1 MGVDRRVVAGGAVL
15 VGSVVVVYALTR
27 VLSAGSAATLVDI
40 AVPVLEVAAL
50 VLTCLACRKN
60 AGSPYRWTW
69 MLLGLWLAANLFAD
83 IAWAWYEVVLRV
95 PLPSPSVA
103 DFGYLISYPLAF
115 ATVVFSAWKAAG
127 RLRALEAGLDA
138 FMVTLGA
145 AGLAWPLLLA
155 PMLES
160 STPGPA
166 NLISLA
172 YPLGDLVVIMAFAS
186 LLLGS
191 FRERPPRFLIV
202 IWIAFVVQVVADS
215 LYFVSVAQAGS
226 YKSGDLL
233 DSIWALVF
241 ALAGVAGLMGLYPK
255 GKQAVAAGGEKAALF
270 RAPRARGVALTHP
283 RMVLPYL
290 AVPLVGAMIY
300 MQIAR
305 FGATWNTDVQV
316 LAFVGLGLVALLV
329 LRQYVTLLH
338 NRKLNAGLSEL
349 SRELGDRVH
358 VLADLTERLEE
369 LNARALHLNSLRALP
384 EIMQGGLE
392 LACSVTRSPAAWIT
406 LRHDDGTEP
415 VAARFGAA
423 ETVPELG
430 STSTP
435 HLPVDQRVQEVA
447 LEARGEKI
455 GSLWLLK
462 PPTGEE
468 GPDLV
473 QAVGAQLA
481 VAIDNT
487 RRYEAAL
494 RLAERDPLTGLLNHR
509 RIHERLAVEGRRV
522 QQRGGE
528 LSVVMIDLDDFK
540 LLNDTYG
547 HPAGDRVLGQVSEAI
562 KGVLRHT
569 DLAGRVG
576 GDEMM
581 LVLPGTD
588 REGAMRLAERLRE
601 ILRSAPFMAGKDQA
615 IPLRLSLGV
624 ATYPS
629 DADTL
634 AHLVGAADASLYASK
649 QRGGDTITEASAEQ
663 APRTEGA
670 GLGEVASRLMDVVG
684 ARDHYTRRH
693 SDQVTAHAVRLG
705 EAFGL
710 SEESLETLRLAAM
723 LHDVGKIGVPTRLLR
738 KPGPLTEDEEIS
750 VRRHVDIGET
760 IIRDLPRVAEVLEAV
775 HAHHECY
782 DGSGYPVGLSGE
794 DIPVMA
800 RILAVA
806 DAYSAM
812 TVDRPYRRKLTG
824 EQARDELLKVAGTQL
839 DPDLVERFVN
849 NLEDV
854 PSAPY
859 AAVG

>member
-15 VGSVVVVYALTR
+15 VGFVVVVHVLTR
-27 VLSAGSAATLVDI
+27 FVSADAAATLVDI
-40 AVPVLEVAAL
+40 AVPALEVAAL
-50 VLTCLACRKN
+50 VLTCLACRRN

-83 IAWAWYEVVLRV
+83 IAWAWYELVLRT
-95 PLPSPSVA
+95 PMPSPSVA

-115 ATVVFSAWKAAG
+115 VTVVFSAWKAAG
-127 RLRALEAGLDA
+127 RLRAMEAGLDA
-138 FMVTLGA
+138 LMVTLGA

-160 STPGPA
+160 SAPGPA

-215 LYFVSVAQAGS
+215 LYFMSVAQAGS
-226 YKSGDLL
+226 YKSGGLL
-233 DSIWALVF
+233 DSLWALVF
-241 ALAGVAGLMGLYPK
+241 ALAAVAGLMELYPK
-255 GKQAVAAGGEKAALF
+255 SKQAAGGEKAGLS
-270 RAPRARGVALTHP
+270 RVLRVRGVALTHP

-316 LAFVGLGLVALLV
+316 LVYVGLGLVALLV

-338 NRKLNAGLSEL
+338 NRKLNAGLSDL

-369 LNARALHLNSLRALP
+369 LNAGAVHLNSLRALP
-384 EIMQGGLE
+384 EIMRGGLE

-406 LRHDDGTEP
+406 LKHDDGTEP
-415 VAARFGAA
+415 VAARFGSAK
-423 ETVPELG
+423 TVPKLG

-435 HLPVDQRVQEVA
+435 HPPVDQRVQEVA

-455 GSLWLLK
+455 GALWLLR
-462 PPTGEE
+462 PPARED

-481 VAIDNT
+481 IAIDNT
-487 RRYEAAL
+487 RRYEEAL

-509 RIHERLAVEGRRV
+509 RIHERLALEGRHV

-562 KGVLRHT
+562 RGVLRHT

-581 LVLPGTD
+581 LVLPDTD
-588 REGAMRLAERLRE
+588 REGAMELARRLRE
-601 ILRSAPFMAGKDQA
+601 MLSAEPFMAGKDHA

-649 QRGGDTITEASAEQ
+649 QRGGDTITEAGATQ
-663 APRTEGA
+663 APQIEVA
-670 GLGEVASRLMDVVG
+670 GLDGVASRLMDVVG

-693 SDQVTAHAVRLG
+693 SDQVAAHAVCLG

-710 SEESLETLRLAAM
+710 SQESLETLRLAAM
-723 LHDVGKIGVPTRLLR
+723 LHDVGKIGVRTRLLR
-738 KPGPLTEDEEIS
+738 KPAPLTKDEEMS
-750 VRRHVDIGET
+750 VRRHINIGER

-775 HAHHECY
+775 HAHHERY

-806 DAYSAM
+806 DSYSAM

-824 EQARDELLKVAGTQL
+824 DQARDELLKVAGTQL
-839 DPDLVERFVN
+839 DPDLVERFVK
-849 NLEDV
+849 NLENV
-854 PSAPY
+854 PSTPY